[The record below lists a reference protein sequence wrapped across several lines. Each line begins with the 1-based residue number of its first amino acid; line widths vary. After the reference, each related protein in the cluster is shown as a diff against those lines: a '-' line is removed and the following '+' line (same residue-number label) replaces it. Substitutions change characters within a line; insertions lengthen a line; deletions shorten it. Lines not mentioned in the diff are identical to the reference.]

1 MRARLCESCRSN
13 PAEFTVSR
21 VVGGQTR
28 QERRLCASCAANGER
43 VRFGDK
49 GLTLTDLVQ
58 SMLAED
64 SFADDQ
70 SSRTKV
76 CPGCG
81 NTIEEARTTGTLGCC
96 MCYIVFRDQVDDLI
110 AELHGYVPGHGK
122 PG

>member
-1 MRARLCESCRSN
+1 MAARLCESCRGN
-13 PAEFTVSR
+13 PAEFAVSR

-28 QERRLCASCAANGER
+28 EERRLCATCAANGER

-64 SFADDQ
+64 SFAHEVV
-70 SSRTKV
+70 SRTKV

-81 NTIEEARTTGTLGCC
+81 NTIEQTRNTGELGCC
-96 MCYIVFRDQVDDLI
+96 MCYVVFRDEVNDLI
-110 AELHGYVPGHGK
+110 AELHGYTPGQGK